1 MVDGSEAKKSHAKA
15 FMPNIFLNGVVIV
28 LVGMDDVV
36 FPVPVLML
44 SVTVADLPGNAGE
57 SFLQLL
63 KSVAA
68 VANSNRNLLKRE
80 FRVLVCIIGIRKCFQ
95 L

>member
-1 MVDGSEAKKSHAKA
+1 M
-15 FMPNIFLNGVVIV
+15 FLKGVVIV
-28 LVGMDDVV
+28 LVGTDDVV
-36 FPVPVLML
+36 FPVPVVVL
-44 SVTVADLPGNAGE
+44 SVTAVDLPGSAGE

-68 VANSNRNLLKRE
+68 VANSNRNLLKRK
-80 FRVLVCIIGIRKCFQ
+80 FRVLVCIIGRIFCFQ

>member
-1 MVDGSEAKKSHAKA
+1 M
-15 FMPNIFLNGVVIV
+15 FLKGVVTV
-28 LVGMDDVV
+28 LVGMEDVV
-36 FPVPVLML
+36 FPGPVLIV
-44 SVTVADLPGNAGE
+44 SVAGDDLPGNAGE
-57 SFLQLL
+57 SFLQLF

-80 FRVLVCIIGIRKCFQ
+80 FRVLVCIIGSIFCFQ